1 MVLCTYLIHQP
12 FDLTD
17 LDWSPELL
25 IAANDEDEQNSR
37 LARLIWE
44 DNGLD
49 VPESFLQTMLKFLG
63 GYCQTRL
70 YHMTIVLTDDLGA
83 EHDNAYVRSSTAAAF
98 IECVEHWPQ
107 SITETLG
114 ALEDLYRAKV
124 LAFFYHFVLIVI
136 SHAFK

>member
-1 MVLCTYLIHQP
+1 MCGRPASRLFRYCFTPLSACGFLHSLVHQP

-63 GYCQTRL
+63 GRYRTRSVKQTDCADR
-70 YHMTIVLTDDLGA
+70 
-83 EHDNAYVRSSTAAAF
+83 
-98 IECVEHWPQ
+98 
-107 SITETLG
+107 
-114 ALEDLYRAKV
+114 
-124 LAFFYHFVLIVI
+124 
-136 SHAFK
+136 